1 MHQPTLE
8 DIEVDLFVEAVRR
21 RHGYDFS
28 HYARASL
35 KRRVLAL
42 PQALGRK
49 SVSDLIP
56 LVVHEAGMLSSIL
69 SQLSV
74 PVTEMFR
81 DPEVFLALRKD
92 VLPLLQSYPRINI
105 WQVGCATG
113 EEAYSLAIMLAEE
126 GLYHRTQIIAT
137 DINDIALAKAEE
149 GILAADGLARYAA
162 NYAKAGGTRR
172 LADYFKVQSN
182 LARIDEE
189 LKKNIMFA
197 HHNVVSE
204 GVFCEAQL
212 VICRNVLIYFDRV
225 LQAQVLGRL
234 RDSLAR
240 GGILCLGAKETL
252 ALPDAQR
259 DFTVLDEPRRIY
271 RRTAR
276 ASKEHA

>member
-1 MHQPTLE
+1 MHQQNLE
-8 DIEVDLFVEAVRR
+8 DIEIDLFIEAMRR

-42 PQALGRK
+42 PQALGCNT
-49 SVSDLIP
+49 VSELIP
-56 LVVHEAGMLSSIL
+56 LVVRDGGTLSKIL

-81 DPEVFLALRKD
+81 DPEVFLALRKN
-92 VLPLLQSYPRINI
+92 VVPLLQSYPRVNI
-105 WQVGCATG
+105 WQVGSATG

-149 GILAADGLARYAA
+149 GIVAADSLARYARS
-162 NYAKAGGTRR
+162 YAKAGGTKS
-172 LADYFKVQSN
+172 LAGYFRVQSN
-182 LARIDEE
+182 LARIDDE

-212 VICRNVLIYFDRV
+212 VICRNMLIYFDKI

-240 GGILCLGAKETL
+240 GGFLCLGTKETL

-259 DFTVLDEPRRIY
+259 DFAAVDAPHRIY
-271 RRTAR
+271 RRVAHISQER
-276 ASKEHA
+276 S

>member
-1 MHQPTLE
+1 MHHPTLE
-8 DIEVDLFVEAVRR
+8 DIEVDLFVEAMRR
-21 RHGYDFS
+21 RHSYDFS

-42 PQALGRK
+42 PQALGCK
-49 SVSDLIP
+49 TVSELIP
-56 LVVHEAGMLSSIL
+56 LVVREAGMLTSIL

-81 DPEVFLALRKD
+81 DPEVFLALRKN
-92 VLPLLQSYPRINI
+92 VVPLLQSYPRINI

-149 GILAADGLARYAA
+149 GIIAADSLTRYAMS
-162 NYAKAGGTRR
+162 YAKAGGVRK
-172 LADYFKVQSN
+172 LADYFRVQSN

-212 VICRNVLIYFDRV
+212 VICRNVLIYFDKV

-240 GGILCLGAKETL
+240 GGFLCLGTKETL
-252 ALPDAQR
+252 ALPDARQ
-259 DFTVLDEPRRIY
+259 DFTAVDEAHRIY
-271 RRTAR
+271 RRTTSAG
-276 ASKEHA
+276 KERP

>member
-1 MHQPTLE
+1 MHHPSLE
-8 DIEVDLFVEAVRR
+8 DIEVDLFVEAMRR

-42 PQALGRK
+42 PQALGCK
-49 SVSDLIP
+49 TVSELIP
-56 LVVHEAGMLSSIL
+56 LVVREAGMLSSIL

-81 DPEVFLALRKD
+81 DPEVFLALRKN
-92 VLPLLQSYPRINI
+92 VVPLLQSYPRINI

-149 GILAADGLARYAA
+149 GIIAADSLTRYAMS
-162 NYAKAGGTRR
+162 YAKAGGTRK
-172 LADYFKVQSN
+172 LADYFRVQSN
-182 LARIDEE
+182 LARIDGE
-189 LKKNIMFA
+189 LKRNIMFA

-225 LQAQVLGRL
+225 LQEQVLGRL

-240 GGILCLGAKETL
+240 GGFLCLGTKETL
-252 ALPDAQR
+252 ALPDARR
-259 DFTVLDEPRRIY
+259 DFTAVDESHRIY
-271 RRTAR
+271 RRITSAG
-276 ASKEHA
+276 KECS